1 MHKHVVRKLTKP
13 MNIKNTTLNFQY
25 QYSRIFTFGL
35 NRKKFVCLPKSNS
48 LFSSNNSKNTFIT
61 LGFALF
67 SCGLFFSGIIEGFV
81 NGNEITTEFIL
92 VFFVAHPIVAIIGL
106 RQFLWLINGR
116 QELQIENEKMT
127 LSKKGTFLTKKQ
139 TFELKNIQ
147 NVRKE
152 IEENSLSLYD
162 KILRNISLN
171 RKLLFSHIIG
181 EILFDYNGKKI
192 KVFNDLNENEKTEL
206 ISEIK
211 KLMEKASAQHGV

>member
-13 MNIKNTTLNFQY
+13 MNIKNTILNFQY

-181 EILFDYNGKKI
+181 EILFDYIILLIYNNINGSLTI
-192 KVFNDLNENEKTEL
+192 QNVLG
-206 ISEIK
+206 S
-211 KLMEKASAQHGV
+211 M